1 MVKLQVYI
9 TYLCLIEDYP
19 ILNTYVTQ
27 LFNESSFKTGL
38 STLEKCKELLP
49 KPFNLPENLSLLNKV
64 KILFNQ
70 AVINAFPTLPKDQY
84 TIDVEVN
91 TKPTMNHDYQCNSAM
106 SLFKTLKANKIAD
119 SPNQPR
125 AVGERIMNN
134 FPSHPLYEKLEL
146 AGPGYINL
154 YLSKKW
160 VADEVMR
167 ILNFGVEPPA
177 AEKLKVII
185 DYSSPNVAKEMHVGH
200 LRSTIIG
207 DTIAR
212 ILEFAGHEV
221 ERVNHVGD
229 WGTQF
234 GMLIAHLKDTCPNYK
249 TEMPNI
255 NDLTKFYKEAK
266 AKFDTDEE
274 FKNRSHIEVVNL
286 QSHDEAVNKEN
297 IGLWRRIIE
306 VSQQMFTQVYEKLNV
321 HPGLKM
327 VGESFYNPMLPSVVT
342 DLEKQGMLTNSDG
355 AKICFIEGIETPL
368 IVQKSDGGFGYDTTD
383 LAAIRYR
390 INERKADWVIYV
402 VDSGQGLH
410 FDLVFKAARK
420 SHFVKDNTRL
430 DHVGFGVVQGEDKKR
445 FKTRSG
451 DTVRLVD
458 LLDEA
463 RDRARNILD
472 KRIADKTSPLTD
484 EKEIQYAA
492 EQLGYG
498 GVKYFDL
505 RQHRLSDYVFNYD
518 RMLNPEGDTAV
529 YMNYTYARIRSIIR
543 KSEFS
548 KDLEELKKKQIHI
561 THQSEYELCIQLL
574 CFQEIIEQIEKDLLP
589 HKLCNYLYN
598 LSIKL
603 NNFYRDCRV
612 IGSAEEADRI
622 LLCSATAEIMKK
634 CLDLLGIIP
643 LERI

>member
-1 MVKLQVYI
+1 M
-9 TYLCLIEDYP
+9 
-19 ILNTYVTQ
+19 
-27 LFNESSFKTGL
+27 
-38 STLEKCKELLP
+38 
-49 KPFNLPENLSLLNKV
+49 
-64 KILFNQ
+64 LFNQ
-70 AVINAFPTLPKDQY
+70 AVMNAFPTLPKDQY

-106 SLFKTLKANKIAD
+106 SLFKILKSNKIAD
-119 SPNQPR
+119 APNQPR
-125 AVGERIMNN
+125 LVGEKIMNS

-160 VADEVMR
+160 VSDEIMR

-177 AEKLKVII
+177 VEKKKVIV

-207 DTIAR
+207 DTIGR

-249 TEMPNI
+249 TEIPNI

-266 AKFDTDEE
+266 AKFDSDEE
-274 FKNRSHIEVVNL
+274 FKKRSHLEVVNL
-286 QSHDEAVNKEN
+286 QSHDENVNKEN
-297 IGLWRRIIE
+297 IMLWKRIIE
-306 VSQQMFTQVYEKLNV
+306 VSEEMFSKVYKKLNV
-321 HPGLKM
+321 DNRLKM
-327 VGESFYNPMLPSVVT
+327 VGESFYNPMLPSVVS
-342 DLEKQGMLTNSDG
+342 DLDNLKMLTESDG
-355 AKICFIEGIETPL
+355 AKICFVEGIETPL

-390 INERKADWVIYV
+390 VKERKADWLIYV
-402 VDSGQGLH
+402 VDSGQSLH
-410 FDLVFKAARK
+410 FDLLFKAARK
-420 SHFVKDNTRL
+420 SKFVNENTRL

-463 RDRARNILD
+463 RDRARKILD
-472 KRIADKTSPLTD
+472 KRISEKTSPLTE
-484 EKEIQYAA
+484 EKEIEFAA

-518 RMLNPEGDTAV
+518 RMLNPDGDTAV
-529 YMNYTYARIRSIIR
+529 YMNYTYARILSIIR
-543 KSEFS
+543 KSEYS
-548 KDLEELKKKQIHI
+548 KNIEELKKKSIRISHI
-561 THQSEYELCIQLL
+561 SEYELCIQLL

-612 IGSAEEADRI
+612 IGSEEESDRI
-622 LLCSATAEIMKK
+622 LLCIATSEIMKK
-634 CLDLLGIIP
+634 CLDLLGLTA